1 MKRFLR
7 VIAGITALIA
17 LDATIGRWLLGLL
30 TTTFRA
36 SRVDGKAPQSDRLL
50 VYLPGVLFD
59 GDESVAEIKDAM
71 LEHVATGLFI
81 SYGFH
86 RFLPKVVVKKTAA
99 AIGRQFEN
107 KFSSIVLVGASF
119 GGRFAAD
126 VVLELHEKY
135 GWGYDAIEIIMV
147 DTPCENNSFQ
157 EPGLTVSLIMK
168 RLFIGP
174 LISAI
179 AAPLVKLTLV
189 PPYDVDI
196 EVPAFTDH
204 EEYVLEL
211 KKQNHLAM
219 VKKRA
224 VDRMAKFRLSS
235 VADQQRYLADNSI
248 EWIMRVIDVKVTYLW
263 CNMNNITVVQP
274 AAMNRIK
281 AYMEGK
287 ISRFKWL
294 TVASPHC
301 GFTQLPMLWAETFR
315 QLLKEAPLRET
326 QFAAHTE

>member
-7 VIAGITALIA
+7 VIAGIAALIA

-36 SRVDGKAPQSDRLL
+36 NRVDGKAPQSDRLL

-71 LEHVATGLFI
+71 LEHVAAGLFV

-86 RFLPKVVVKKTAA
+86 RFLPKAVIKKTAA
-99 AIGRQFEN
+99 VIGRPVERG
-107 KFSSIVLVGASF
+107 FSSIVLIGASF

-135 GWGYDAIEIIMV
+135 GWGYDAMEIIMV

-174 LISAI
+174 LVSAI
-179 AAPLVKLTLV
+179 AAPLIKLTLV

-196 EVPAFTDH
+196 EAGQDPA
-204 EEYVLEL
+204 E
-211 KKQNHLAM
+211 

-235 VADQQRYLADNSI
+235 VADQQRYLADDSI
-248 EWIMRVIDVKVTYLW
+248 EWTMSTIDVKVTYLW
-263 CNMNNITVVQP
+263 CDTNNITVVQP
-274 AAMNRIK
+274 AAMNRLK
-281 AYMEGK
+281 SYMEGE
-287 ISRFKWL
+287 ISNFTWRA
-294 TVASPHC
+294 VASPHC
-301 GFTQLPMLWAETFR
+301 AFTQLPTLWGDTFR
-315 QLLKEAPLRET
+315 QLLKEVPSHVSQLAGR
-326 QFAAHTE
+326 TE